1 MDKLIIQNA
10 IDALKH
16 YAKLTDKEDE
26 ASPAIRA
33 IAGLYLLLE
42 SIEEKS

>member
-1 MDKLIIQNA
+1 MNKLAIQNA

-16 YAKLTDKEDE
+16 YAKLLDKEDE

-42 SIEEKS
+42 NIKQNS